1 MHNKTLLIAICVLVG
16 LAAIAY
22 GLALTVLQSSVLLLL
37 GALALMYLRERD
49 IARTVQRLYHA
60 AALGTPPEGSNE
72 ARSDLPGL
80 SAHILQMQHT
90 IDALRRDIAEK
101 NQMMR
106 HGEEALHEAQERYV
120 VAVSGAEDGLW
131 DWDLRTRN
139 VYYSPRWKTLFGM
152 DLDASLT
159 GIEAWLARVHPD
171 DRLQVQS
178 LLDEHLEGKQA
189 QLVCEHRVQH
199 TAGHWVWTLVR
210 GRVICSA
217 SGKPVRLVTLTTDIS
232 ARKRAEEI
240 LFCLAAGLNNLH
252 GHAFFQNLVFNF
264 AQALRVRQAFITE
277 CLDQNVH
284 RVRTLAYWDGENFV
298 GPLEYDLPGTPCDL
312 VINQSRTCFYPL
324 GLGDQF
330 PREAG
335 FESYLGI
342 PILDA
347 TQRVI
352 GHLAL
357 LDKLPMNDPLPHEP
371 IFKLFASRA
380 GVELELEQLRRL
392 AV

>member
-1 MHNKTLLIAICVLVG
+1 MMQTKMHLIALCVLLG
-16 LAAIAY
+16 LAGIAF
-22 GLALTVLQSSVLLLL
+22 GLGLSVLQSSVLLVL
-37 GALALMYLRERD
+37 GAMMLIVLRERHLARAIRRLHQATAG
-49 IARTVQRLYHA
+49 IANGCDLPS
-60 AALGTPPEGSNE
+60 LGTQ
-72 ARSDLPGL
+72 
-80 SAHILQMQHT
+80 ILQMQNT
-90 IDALRRDIAEK
+90 IDSLRNDLSQK
-101 NQMMR
+101 NLVLRQ
-106 HGEEALHEAQERYV
+106 GEEALHEAQERYI

-131 DWDLRTRN
+131 DWDLRTKH
-139 VYYSPRWKTLFGM
+139 VYYSPRWKTLFGL
-152 DLDASLT
+152 DLDASMV

-171 DRLQVQS
+171 DRLHVQR

-189 QLVCEHRVQH
+189 QLACEHRVQH
-199 TAGHWVWTLVR
+199 AAGHWVWVLVR

-232 ARKRAEEI
+232 PRKRAEEI
-240 LFCLAAGLNNLH
+240 LFCLAAGLNSLH

-264 AQALRVRQAFITE
+264 AQALGVQQAFITE

-284 RVRTLAYWDGENFV
+284 RVRTLAYWDGVNFV
-298 GPLEYDLPGTPCDL
+298 GPLEYDLPGTPCDI
-312 VINQSRTCFYPL
+312 VINQSQTCFYPT
-324 GLGDQF
+324 GLGTLF
-330 PREAG
+330 PRDAG

-347 TQRVI
+347 AQRVI

-380 GVELELEQLRRL
+380 GVELELEQLRRKAL
-392 AV
+392 